1 MFTYVFNPTSV
12 SVAKSSPQQAPN
24 GATVPQTWVHTA
36 ACLHTCLQRPHDFR
50 VLSRLHIIFTFGS
63 LWHVLAP
70 TQLAPGLWPRPNLS
84 HAGLTCHAPP
94 GSWGTKWAYA
104 VFPPQRHGEDPT
116 PARNALKGEFLG
128 GVGSPPSLAILALWP
143 LIRASHV
150 GGPGLTCHGPSF
162 TTKQSHLCWDR
173 SPALLYTIYSEQQ
186 SASVTIKSRVLTL
199 HARMWSRLLGQILVW
214 CGTRFVIMNKHRPH
228 HGILQAHR
236 LGATTLITTTGKTM
250 TRTST
255 LI

>member
-50 VLSRLHIIFTFGS
+50 VLSRLHIIFTLGS

-104 VFPPQRHGEDPT
+104 V
-116 PARNALKGEFLG
+116 
-128 GVGSPPSLAILALWP
+128 SPPSGMGRTPLQAGMLSRVNSWGELGPPQALQSLHCGLSFGP
-143 LIRASHV
+143 HMLVARASLAMV
-150 GGPGLTCHGPSF
+150 
-162 TTKQSHLCWDR
+162 
-173 SPALLYTIYSEQQ
+173 
-186 SASVTIKSRVLTL
+186 RVY
-199 HARMWSRLLGQILVW
+199 
-214 CGTRFVIMNKHRPH
+214 
-228 HGILQAHR
+228 
-236 LGATTLITTTGKTM
+236 
-250 TRTST
+250 
-255 LI
+255 